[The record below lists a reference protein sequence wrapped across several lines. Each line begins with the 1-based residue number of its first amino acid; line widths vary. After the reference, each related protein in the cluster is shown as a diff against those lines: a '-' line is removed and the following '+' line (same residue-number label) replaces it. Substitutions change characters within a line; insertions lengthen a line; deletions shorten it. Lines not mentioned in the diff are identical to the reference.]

1 MTYQIAICDDN
12 AEDIRYVETL
22 VKQWAGRQGHT
33 ASILCYPSAEAF
45 LFAYEDNKAFDILLL
60 DIEMSGMDGVE
71 LARRVR
77 FGNHQVQI
85 IFITGYTSYIADGYE
100 VEALHYLLKPV
111 NEAKLSEVLSRAVV
125 HLARGERVL
134 LLDTPDGSVRLP
146 IGDIHWA
153 EVQRNYVTIHTAVVS
168 YTVKQTLSDLESQLD
183 EGFFR
188 TGRSFL
194 VNLKQ
199 VRRVS
204 RSEVLLAD
212 GSKVPLAR
220 GYYDKLNQALIAHF

>member
-12 AEDIRYVETL
+12 AEDIRYVESL
-22 VKQWAGRQGHT
+22 VKQWAKNFGHT
-33 ASILCYPSAEAF
+33 ASILCYLSAEAF

-77 FGNHQVQI
+77 AGNHQVQI
-85 IFITGYTSYIADGYE
+85 IFITGYTAYIADGYE

-111 NEAKLSEVLSRAVV
+111 NEAKFSEVLSRAVV

-134 LLDTPDGSVRLP
+134 LLDTPEGSVRLP

-153 EVQRNYVTIHTAVVS
+153 EVQRNYVTIHSAEGI

-204 RSEVLLAD
+204 RSEVLLSD